1 MEKSKLQSFINRYYL
16 AGNCEAVTVKANGQS
31 VNCELIDVDQTVV
44 GKVKWKTDP
53 FMSGELG
60 INHTG
65 ALTKMLSAVGEK
77 IDIEVNDAQGKNYA
91 MKIKEGSTTMTFMLA
106 DTSVIPAVPTINAE
120 PEYEVVI
127 DINDEFVNKGIGKI
141 NKFLDKSIEKGK
153 MTADDKKKIISHIKG
168 TTKLEDLK
176 DVDLVIEAIFEN
188 IKVKKELFSDLD
200 KICKKETILASNTS
214 TIPITDLASV
224 TSRPES
230 FIGMHFMNPVPI
242 MKLVEVI
249 RGLRTDDKTTKLI
262 KELSEKMGKIPVE
275 VNDGPGFVSNRVLI
289 PMINE
294 AVFCL
299 MDGTGTAEAIDNVMK
314 LGMNHP
320 MGPLA
325 LADLIGLD
333 VCLDIMNVL
342 YEGFND
348 SKYRPCPLLK
358 KMVQAGNLGRKTG
371 KGFYDYTK

>member
-1 MEKSKLQSFINRYYL
+1 MAVKKIGIIG
-16 AGNCEAVTVKANGQS
+16 AGQMGHGIALVAAKAGFNVMIQ
-31 VNCELIDVDQTVV
+31 
-44 GKVKWKTDP
+44 
-53 FMSGELG
+53 
-60 INHTG
+60 
-65 ALTKMLSAVGEK
+65 
-77 IDIEVNDAQGKNYA
+77 DIKDDYVQ
-91 MKIKEGSTTMTFMLA
+91 
-106 DTSVIPAVPTINAE
+106 
-120 PEYEVVI
+120 
-127 DINDEFVNKGIGKI
+127 KGLGKI
-141 NKFLDKSIEKGK
+141 ERFLDKSIEKGK
-153 MTADDKKKIISHIKG
+153 MTADEKKKILSNIKG

-176 DVDLVIEAIFEN
+176 NVDLVIEAIFEN
-188 IKVKKELFSDLD
+188 IKVKKELFSTLD
-200 KICKKETILASNTS
+200 KICKKETYFASNTS
-214 TIPITDLASV
+214 TIPITDLASI
-224 TSRPES
+224 TSRPEH

-249 RGLRTDDKTTKLI
+249 RGLKTDDQTTKLI

-299 MDGTGTAEAIDNVMK
+299 MDGTGTAESIDNVMK

-371 KGFYDYTK
+371 KGFYDYSK

>member
-1 MEKSKLQSFINRYYL
+1 MSVKKIGVIG
-16 AGNCEAVTVKANGQS
+16 AGQMGHGIALVAAKAGFDVVLRDIKDDFVQNGM
-31 VNCELIDVDQTVV
+31 N
-44 GKVKWKTDP
+44 
-53 FMSGELG
+53 
-60 INHTG
+60 
-65 ALTKMLSAVGEK
+65 K
-77 IDIEVNDAQGKNYA
+77 IQR
-91 MKIKEGSTTMTFMLA
+91 
-106 DTSVIPAVPTINAE
+106 
-120 PEYEVVI
+120 
-127 DINDEFVNKGIGKI
+127 
-141 NKFLDKSIEKGK
+141 FLDKSIEKGK
-153 MTADDKKKIISHIKG
+153 MTENDKKKILSHIKG
-168 TTKLEDLK
+168 TIKLEDLK
-176 DVDLVIEAIFEN
+176 DADLVIEAIFEN
-188 IKVKKELFSDLD
+188 IKVKKELFRDLD

-224 TSRPES
+224 TGRPDH

-249 RGLRTDDKTTKLI
+249 RGLRTDDQTTKLI

-371 KGFYDYTK
+371 KGFYDYSK